1 MLNLSF
7 VNNNPPALNAQNMN
21 AIVQAINTLDTQIAS
36 PFNYKGVVAD
46 VASLPASG
54 NTVNDTYYVTAETCL
69 YSWNGSAWSQS
80 SLEESDYL
88 EEISEI
94 KNSLPYTN
102 NNAEDYEHGP
112 LLVPYDKR
120 IFLYYRTGTVTEYDE
135 VYMNSSRAISRIPDT
150 SIIGGTLV
158 IYNPDKYPIGVYKR
172 NKIDNKYEGYHRTV
186 TTIPCIVVTALDTAT
201 YSYYAIAVHGPNGA
215 ETNWPASEL
224 DEMTRNV
231 FIYSGE
237 YHNNQES
244 IGLTINP
251 NLITPD
257 IIHIGKYYHGSSQPS
272 DNPNMAYT
280 DLIPIKEKRTY
291 YFPYLT
297 FGYSWYGSDGTTV
310 IGGAYTAVET
320 VAERTAYITLN
331 APTGA
336 CFIGVS
342 VRSGDVEN
350 MVLSELP
357 NSKPKVDS
365 VAVLPIAC
373 SKIVREPL
381 NWLYNMD
388 FKWNRGGSRLYDM
401 EISEVIYD
409 GEKVTIGVG
418 DKIVVSDQIAMDK
431 SKMSFVF
438 SVPSGQEP
446 NFVVGDCGFYSKT
459 PFSISDGSIGVQ
471 FRPNGTMNIRMG
483 TGELGNYA
491 TSLSYVDVSSLDI
504 YSGRKFVVTIEK
516 DTINKYIVSVY
527 DALCPSTVI
536 ETTVEASVNPSD
548 DNLYIGQIRGWGGP
562 FVYCHTDTV
571 SIYSIKMYSTS
582 PTYPKV
588 AIWGDSYVEGMGR
601 NPACTYANLMRDALD
616 GNMLVSGQG
625 GATAEQTSYRVAAE
639 INACAPQYIIF
650 NVGVNDSF
658 NVSVDTFKTQLQRLI
673 DMAEAKGAQPIL
685 VTVPNVPSGTSSVA
699 AFCEAVNP
707 WIRSLGYE
715 YIDIA
720 YALSTGDGVTGD
732 VNKFVA
738 DRTHPNLAG
747 GQAIFNYIK
756 AHLPQLLWK

>member
-1 MLNLSF
+1 M
-7 VNNNPPALNAQNMN
+7 
-21 AIVQAINTLDTQIAS
+21 
-36 PFNYKGVVAD
+36 
-46 VASLPASG
+46 
-54 NTVNDTYYVTAETCL
+54 
-69 YSWNGSAWSQS
+69 
-80 SLEESDYL
+80 
-88 EEISEI
+88 
-94 KNSLPYTN
+94 
-102 NNAEDYEHGP
+102 
-112 LLVPYDKR
+112 PYDKR
-120 IFLYYRTGTVTEYDE
+120 IFLYYRTGSVTTYDE
-135 VYMNSSRAISRIPDT
+135 VYRNSPRAISRIADEN
-150 SIIGGTLV
+150 IIGGTLV

-231 FIYSGE
+231 FIYSGD
-237 YHNNQES
+237 YKNNRES
-244 IGLTINP
+244 LGLTVKA

-257 IIHIGKYYHGSSQPS
+257 MVHIGKYYHGTEQPS
-272 DNPNMAYT
+272 DNPDMAYT

-297 FGYSWYGSDGTTV
+297 LGYSWYGSDGTTV
-310 IGGAYTAVET
+310 IDGGYTAVET
-320 VAERTAYITLN
+320 VAERAAYIALN
-331 APTGA
+331 APIGA

-342 VRSGDVEN
+342 VRSGDADN

-357 NSKPKVDS
+357 NSKAKVDS
-365 VAVLPIAC
+365 VTVLPIAC

-388 FKWNRGGSRLYDM
+388 FKWTRGGSRLYDM
-401 EISEVIYD
+401 STSATVVYD
-409 GEKVTIGVG
+409 GEKITMPSHGR
-418 DKIVVSDQIAMDK
+418 IVSSDQIAMDK
-431 SKMSFVF
+431 SRISVVF
-438 SVPSGQEP
+438 SVPSGQAP
-446 NFVVGDCGFYSKT
+446 NFVVGCCGFYSKT
-459 PFSISDGSIGVQ
+459 SFSISDGSIGVQ
-471 FRPNGTMNIRMG
+471 FRPNGTMDIRMG
-483 TGELGNYA
+483 TGEDGFYA
-491 TSLSYVDVSSLDI
+491 TSLRVIDVSSLNI

-536 ETTVEASVNPSD
+536 EATIEASVNPSD
-548 DNLYIGQIRGWGGP
+548 ENLYTGQIRGWGAP
-562 FVYCHTDTV
+562 FVFCHADAI
-571 SIYSIKMYSTS
+571 SIYNIKMYSTA

-588 AIWGDSYVEGMGR
+588 AIWGDSYVENMGR
-601 NPACTYANLMRDALD
+601 NPECSYAYLIRNALE
-616 GNMLVSGQG
+616 GNAFLSGQG

-658 NVSVDTFKTQLQRLI
+658 NGSVDTFKTQLLRLI
-673 DMAEAKGAQPIL
+673 DMAEEKGARPIL
-685 VTVPNVPSGTSSVA
+685 VTVPNVPAGTSKVA
-699 AFCEAVNP
+699 NFCAAVNP

-720 YALSTGDGVTGD
+720 YALSTGDGITGD

-756 AHLPQLLWK
+756 AHLPQLMWK